1 MQWQRINIYRSKLP
15 IGIKGVTGGNIKE
28 HFEKASSQK
37 DAKNIT
43 ELVKE
48 LQNKNEIIKELQR
61 EIKDYQNR
69 VTTLKEQLEKIK
81 K

>member
-1 MQWQRINIYRSKLP
+1 MQWQRINIYRNKLP
-15 IGIKGVTGGNIKE
+15 IGIQSVSLEDINIHLE
-28 HFEKASSQK
+28 DGSTSK
-37 DAKNIT
+37 DDEIA

-48 LQNKNEIIKELQR
+48 LQKKNELIKEHQR

-69 VTTLKEQLEKIK
+69 VRALKEQLEKIK